1 MINAPRACWSVL
13 ATKAEEAVALAQAE
27 LTQGRAR
34 IETLNAS
41 RKRLQQLYDDYQKPP
56 EPGSA
61 MLGMQE
67 TLNQRQFSAQ
77 LLTLLK
83 RVEQDLV
90 QMSLAMAAA
99 RSRLAQAERERLKM
113 QSLVDQDLQ
122 AFRTAKRRR
131 EQKQMDDLGVMQ
143 FNLGGAR

>member
-1 MINAPRACWSVL
+1 MIEAPRACWSVL
-13 ATKAEEAVALAQAE
+13 VTKAEEAVSLAQAE

-34 IETLNAS
+34 VESLTAS
-41 RKRLQQLYDDYQKPP
+41 RKRLQQLLDDYQKPP
-56 EPGSA
+56 APGST
-61 MLGMQE
+61 LGMQE

-83 RVEQDLV
+83 RVEQDLT
-90 QMSLAMAAA
+90 QTMLAMAAA

-113 QSLVDQDLQ
+113 QSLVDQDLLNFQ
-122 AFRTAKRRR
+122 KVKRQR
-131 EQKQMDDLGVMQ
+131 EQKQMDDLGLMQ

>member
-1 MINAPRACWSVL
+1 MIDAPRACWSVL
-13 ATKAEEAVALAQAE
+13 ATKAEEAVSLAQAE

-56 EPGSA
+56 EPGS

-90 QMSLAMAAA
+90 QMTMAMAAA

-113 QSLVDQDLQ
+113 QSLVDQDLL